1 MAKVVR
7 RKLNVKAL
15 LVLILAFYLI
25 GMLVYY
31 LFTMPIK
38 NIVINGNIHV
48 MDNEII
54 TAADLGEKPSLFRTS
69 TKDVEDKIEA
79 LDLVKEVKIKKS
91 LNGTI
96 HIQIVEETVL
106 FYNKPSEKYV
116 LSSAAQ
122 VEIKDKT
129 FGVPTLINYTPTEI
143 LEKLVKKLLPID
155 MEIICLISE
164 IEYSPKRKNDI
175 MIDEFLFTL
184 KMNDGN
190 RVLINLANFEKLG
203 EYKRLFATIGE
214 EEKGTFYL
222 DGSVP
227 DVVSFSSYEAE
238 NKKKEENP
246 DELPE

>member
-15 LVLILAFYLI
+15 IVLILAFYLI
-25 GMLVYY
+25 GMVMYY

-38 NIVINGNIHV
+38 NIVINGNLHV

-54 TAADLGEKPSLFRTS
+54 SSADLKEDPLLFWTS
-69 TKDVEDKIEA
+69 TKEIEAKIES
-79 LDLVKEVKIKKS
+79 LDLVKDAKIKKN

-96 HIQIVEETVL
+96 TIQVTEETVL
-106 FYNKPSEKYV
+106 FYNKVSGKYV
-116 LSSAAQ
+116 LSNASE
-122 VEIKDKT
+122 VEMKDMNI
-129 FGVPTLINYTPTEI
+129 GVPTLINDTPKEI
-143 LEKLVKKLLPID
+143 LEKLVKKMLPID

-164 IEYSPKRKNDI
+164 IEYSPKVKNDI
-175 MIDEFLFTL
+175 MIDEFLFTFR
-184 KMNDGN
+184 MNDGN

-222 DGSVP
+222 DGSIP